1 MKYLTIPLL
10 FLPSA
15 ALAHDG
21 DAAGS
26 FAAGLGH
33 PFGGA
38 DHLLAMV
45 TLGLLAAQT
54 GGRAIWIL
62 PLSFVAAMLVGGV
75 AGASGLGDP
84 GVEPVILA
92 SVMVLGAV
100 VALALWMPLAVM
112 VPMAALFGTA
122 HGWAHGAEGPATGL
136 ATYAAGFVVATAL
149 LHAAGIA
156 LGRGVPALALQ
167 AAGLVAALSG
177 LSLAMSV

>member
-1 MKYLTIPLL
+1 
-10 FLPSA
+10 
-15 ALAHDG
+15 
-21 DAAGS
+21 
-26 FAAGLGH
+26 
-33 PFGGA
+33 
-38 DHLLAMV
+38 
-45 TLGLLAAQT
+45 
-54 GGRAIWIL
+54 
-62 PLSFVAAMLVGGV
+62 MLVGGV

-100 VALALWMPLAVM
+100 VALALRMPLAVM

>member
-45 TLGLLAAQT
+45 TLGLLRRRRAAA
-54 GGRAIWIL
+54 R
-62 PLSFVAAMLVGGV
+62 
-75 AGASGLGDP
+75 SG
-84 GVEPVILA
+84 
-92 SVMVLGAV
+92 
-100 VALALWMPLAVM
+100 
-112 VPMAALFGTA
+112 
-122 HGWAHGAEGPATGL
+122 
-136 ATYAAGFVVATAL
+136 YC
-149 LHAAGIA
+149 
-156 LGRGVPALALQ
+156 R
-167 AAGLVAALSG
+167 
-177 LSLAMSV
+177 